1 MIPGLIT
8 AALFALAFALL
19 VEPRGRHH
27 LHARL
32 IARPFEREGVNV
44 AQLRRRIEREVKLVP
59 STVGRGWIAI
69 DVKTNGFDEAL
80 VRALEAH
87 GTRPLDPRPARALA
101 DYVAT
106 CERATPE
113 QLGAMSV

>member
-1 MIPGLIT
+1 MIAGLIT
-8 AALFALAFALL
+8 AVLFAFAIALL
-19 VEPRGRHH
+19 ADPRRGRHH
-27 LHARL
+27 VHARL
-32 IARPFEREGVNV
+32 FARPFERE
-44 AQLRRRIEREVKLVP
+44 
-59 STVGRGWIAI
+59 
-69 DVKTNGFDEAL
+69 
-80 VRALEAH
+80 LEAH